1 MNNDCIEI
9 FPDASLKKFNNN
21 RIVTCAGVLFPKNN
35 MSDWK
40 VLPDSTNN
48 EAELMAVYMAVKMA
62 KKILTT
68 YPEYKDKEIRIYSD
82 SKSAVYGLTRSMTG
96 WLKNIDIYGTIYKCS
111 NEPVKNQELFFKII
125 NYLVDN
131 NLKVKFLHIKGHI
144 NYFNNNKIDLAN
156 RVFEESNGY
165 KLPNED
171 MSRICFYNCMVDEYT
186 RRILNTLSEEDLYKY
201 DRPVFSKVSPPPKNY
216 REFILQ

>member
-9 FPDASLKKFNNN
+9 FPDASLKKFNNG

-35 MSDWK
+35 ISDWK
-40 VLPDSTNN
+40 VMPDSTNN

-62 KKILTT
+62 KKVLTEH
-68 YPEYKDKEIRIYSD
+68 PEYENKEIRIYSD
-82 SKSAVYGLTRSMTG
+82 SKSAVYGLTKSMSD
-96 WLKNIDIYGTIYKCS
+96 WLKNIDIYGKIYNNS
-111 NEPVKNQELFFKII
+111 NQLVKNQELFFMII

-144 NYFNNNKIDLAN
+144 NYFNNKKIDLAN
-156 RVFEESNGY
+156 RVFKESNGY
-165 KLPNED
+165 KLSNED

-186 RRILNTLSEEDLYKY
+186 RKILNSLSEEDLYKY
-201 DRPVFSKVSPPPKNY
+201 DRPILMTNVIPPKNY
-216 REFILQ
+216 REFIL

>member
-9 FPDASLKKFNNN
+9 FPDASLKKFNNG

-35 MSDWK
+35 ISDWK
-40 VLPDSTNN
+40 VMPDSTNN

-62 KKILTT
+62 KKVLTEH
-68 YPEYKDKEIRIYSD
+68 PEYENKEIRIYSD
-82 SKSAVYGLTRSMTG
+82 SKSAVYGLTKSMPD
-96 WLKNIDIYGTIYKCS
+96 WLKNIDIYGKIYNNS
-111 NEPVKNQELFFKII
+111 NQLVKNQELFFMII

-144 NYFNNNKIDLAN
+144 NYFNNKKIDLAN
-156 RVFEESNGY
+156 RVFKESNGY
-165 KLPNED
+165 KLSNED

-186 RRILNTLSEEDLYKY
+186 RKILNSLSEEDLYKY
-201 DRPVFSKVSPPPKNY
+201 DRPILMANVIPPKNY
-216 REFILQ
+216 REFIL

>member
-9 FPDASLKKFNNN
+9 FPDASLKKFNNG

-35 MSDWK
+35 ISDWK
-40 VLPDSTNN
+40 VIPDSTNN

-62 KKILTT
+62 KKVLTEH
-68 YPEYKDKEIRIYSD
+68 PEYENKEIRIYSD
-82 SKSAVYGLTRSMTG
+82 SKSAVYGLTKSMPD
-96 WLKNIDIYGTIYKCS
+96 WLKNIDIYGKIYNNS
-111 NEPVKNQELFFKII
+111 NQLVKNQELFFMII

-144 NYFNNNKIDLAN
+144 NYFNNKKIDLAN
-156 RVFEESNGY
+156 RVFKESNGY
-165 KLPNED
+165 KLSNED

-186 RRILNTLSEEDLYKY
+186 RKILNSLSEEDLYKY
-201 DRPVFSKVSPPPKNY
+201 DRPILMTNVIPPKNY
-216 REFILQ
+216 REFIL

>member
-9 FPDASLKKFNNN
+9 FPDASLKKFNNG

-35 MSDWK
+35 ISDWK
-40 VLPDSTNN
+40 VMPDSTNN

-62 KKILTT
+62 KKVLTEH
-68 YPEYKDKEIRIYSD
+68 PEYENKEIRIYSD
-82 SKSAVYGLTRSMTG
+82 SKSAVYGLTKSMPD
-96 WLKNIDIYGTIYKCS
+96 WLKNIDIYGKIYNNS
-111 NEPVKNQELFFKII
+111 NQLVKNQELFFMII

-144 NYFNNNKIDLAN
+144 NYFNNKKIDLAN
-156 RVFEESNGY
+156 RVFKESNGY
-165 KLPNED
+165 KLSNED

-186 RRILNTLSEEDLYKY
+186 RKILNSLSEEDLYKY
-201 DRPVFSKVSPPPKNY
+201 DRPILMSNVIPPKNY
-216 REFILQ
+216 REFIL